1 MIMSMH
7 TELLNV
13 FRQITN
19 LEIQEENLFC
29 ELFKP
34 HFLKKGDYFLKSG
47 ENNNYIGFI
56 KKGLVRYFVYKNG
69 EESTLEFTKEGE
81 FIAEYQ
87 SFINRGISI
96 QSIQAI
102 EDSELLVIS
111 YTDLQRLYITTRDGN
126 LLGRMIVEHRFNTMI
141 NQLLSVYMHNPEQR
155 YKYFIENYS
164 NLVQRIPQYLIASY
178 VGIKPQ
184 SLSRIRNRIAKGIS

>member
-1 MIMSMH
+1 MH
-7 TELLNV
+7 TELLTV
-13 FRQITN
+13 FKQIAK
-19 LEIQEENLFC
+19 LDKQEEKLFC

-34 HFLKKGDYFLKSG
+34 QNLKKGDYFLKSG
-47 ENNNYIGFI
+47 ENNNSVGFL
-56 KKGLVRYFVYKNG
+56 KKGLVRYFVYKND

-87 SFINRGISI
+87 SFVNRGISV

-102 EDSELLVIS
+102 EDCELLVIS
-111 YTDLQRLYITTRDGN
+111 HKDLQRIFSATKNGN
-126 LLGRMIVEHRFNTMI
+126 LLGRMIVEYRFNTMI
-141 NQLLSVYMHNPEQR
+141 NQLLSVYMHNPEKR

-164 NLVQRIPQYLIASY
+164 DIAKRIPQYLIASY

-184 SLSRIRNRIAKGIS
+184 SLSRIRNRIARGIS